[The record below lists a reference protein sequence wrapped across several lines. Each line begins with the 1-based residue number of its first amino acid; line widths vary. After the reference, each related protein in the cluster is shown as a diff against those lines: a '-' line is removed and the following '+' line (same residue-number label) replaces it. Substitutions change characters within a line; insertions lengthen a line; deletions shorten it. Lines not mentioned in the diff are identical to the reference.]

1 MVQIRYM
8 AFRPMIF
15 QFKTH
20 ATLMDDFQAQV
31 RTDFHLVELAA
42 DVIAVNHGRPPTFWV
57 QKRRFAVRRA
67 PVFCCFLTLSF
78 YHRFDSYLLL
88 SFKISINF
96 RIHAAR
102 IRLFNCSSAC
112 LWLLY
117 IRDGD
122 K

>member
-20 ATLMDDFQAQV
+20 AALMDDFQAQV

-42 DVIAVNHGRPPTFWV
+42 DVIAVNHGRPPPFWV

-78 YHRFDSYLLL
+78 YHMFNSDLLRT
-88 SFKISINF
+88 FNRAINF

-102 IRLFNCSSAC
+102 I
-112 LWLLY
+112 
-117 IRDGD
+117 
-122 K
+122 

>member
-42 DVIAVNHGRPPTFWV
+42 DVIAVNHGRPPLSGYKKVASRLGERPYFV
-57 QKRRFAVRRA
+57 
-67 PVFCCFLTLSF
+67 VF
-78 YHRFDSYLLL
+78 
-88 SFKISINF
+88 
-96 RIHAAR
+96 
-102 IRLFNCSSAC
+102 
-112 LWLLY
+112 
-117 IRDGD
+117 
-122 K
+122 